1 MGTCEGE
8 DLKVIED
15 KELTGKENMEK
26 DLHLFK
32 SLIEGRGEPTLR
44 FYKWKEPT
52 LSIGLHQKE
61 EEFDLGIPVVKRPT
75 GGRALLHGFDLSF
88 SIVDYA
94 EKWGNRPAIV
104 YMNLAKVIKNVFLK
118 LGVNASVTRSKGVRN
133 LNKFC
138 MFAPSFGEITFNNK
152 KLVAYATRTEKG
164 VLLAHGS
171 LFLYIDSGK
180 IYELLKTDI
189 KYAVVSLSDLNI
201 EEKEFKRMFETELV
215 I

>member
-1 MGTCEGE
+1 MGTCKGE

-26 DLHLFK
+26 DFYLFK

-44 FYKWKEPT
+44 FYKWKELT

-94 EKWGNRPAIV
+94 ERWGNRPILV
-104 YMNLAKVIKNVFLK
+104 YMNIAEVIKNVFLK
-118 LGVNASVTRSKGVRN
+118 LGVKVSISRSKGVRN

-171 LFLYIDSGK
+171 MFLYINSDK
-180 IYELLKTDI
+180 ISELLKMDI

-201 EEKEFKRMFETELV
+201 EEKEFKRMFKAEL
-215 I
+215 II